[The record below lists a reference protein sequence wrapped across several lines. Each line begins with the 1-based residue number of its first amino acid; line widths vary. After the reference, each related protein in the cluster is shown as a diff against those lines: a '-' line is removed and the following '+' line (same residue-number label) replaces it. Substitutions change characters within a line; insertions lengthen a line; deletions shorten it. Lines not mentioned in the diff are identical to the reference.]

1 VKGWNLPTYL
11 QNANYNSR
19 TSNRQCI
26 LFSKKN
32 PIIRVFCLSG
42 WLVVPINQDKCSYT
56 VQVLRCQLSLEF
68 VSSVEPHPISGIWRI
83 IVAVYRH
90 THTHTQTGRTPLDEW
105 SARRRGHSL
114 QNHTTNTIDE
124 KSCSQRNSKWRFQRS
139 SGRRPTP
146 YTAPLP
152 ELF

>member
-1 VKGWNLPTYL
+1 MQIITVEL
-11 QNANYNSR
+11 QTVNVSYFQR
-19 TSNRQCI
+19 KIQ
-26 LFSKKN
+26 
-32 PIIRVFCLSG
+32 LSG
-42 WLVVPINQDKCSYT
+42 FSAYPGGSSFQLIRISAVILYKFWDASSAWSLF
-56 VQVLRCQLSLEF
+56 LRWNHIPYRAYGVSLLRF
-68 VSSVEPHPISGIWRI
+68 IDT
-83 IVAVYRH
+83 H

-114 QNHTTNTIDE
+114 QNHTANTIDE